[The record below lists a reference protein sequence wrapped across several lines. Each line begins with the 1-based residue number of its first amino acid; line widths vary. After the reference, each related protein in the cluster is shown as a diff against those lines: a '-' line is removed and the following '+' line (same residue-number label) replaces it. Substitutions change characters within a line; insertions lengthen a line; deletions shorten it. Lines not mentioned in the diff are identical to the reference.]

1 MSAPTPAPQS
11 RFAELVQR
19 PEAEIDLATG
29 ALLVAAGEYPQLAV
43 EPYLRRLDLLAERVR
58 DRVWNETS
66 SLVMLQELS
75 HVLFAEEGF
84 RGNSEAYYD
93 PRNSFLNDVLDRKIG
108 IPITLSVVFL
118 EVGWRLG
125 LPLAGISFPGHFL
138 VRYAGEAINLLI
150 DPFAEG
156 QVRFEDEAQQLLDGV
171 YGGMVRLRPEF
182 LQPASTRDILY
193 RILTNLKGIY
203 LNARDDRRALAAVEQ
218 LLLIRPTAAGEFR
231 DRGMLLAR
239 AGRPEEAIADLE
251 RYLAFA
257 PAAPDA
263 TRVRSLIRELTR
275 HADM

>member
-11 RFAELVQR
+11 RFADLVQR
-19 PEAEIDLATG
+19 PESEIDLATG
-29 ALLVAAGEYPQLAV
+29 ALLIAAEEYPQLAV

-58 DRVWNETS
+58 DRTCGEPAG
-66 SLVMLQELS
+66 LVVLQELG
-75 HVLFAEEGF
+75 HVLFVEEGF
-84 RGNSEAYYD
+84 RGNSDAYYD
-93 PRNSFLNDVLDRKIG
+93 PRNSFLNDVLDRKVG

-118 EVGWRLG
+118 EVGWRVG
-125 LPLAGISFPGHFL
+125 LPLVGVSFPGHFL
-138 VRYAGEAINLLI
+138 VRYGGEALNLLV
-150 DPFAEG
+150 DPFAGG
-156 QVRFEDEAQQLLDGV
+156 QVRFEDEAQHLLDGV

-182 LQPASTRDILY
+182 LQPASTREILF

-203 LNARDDRRALAAVEQ
+203 LNARDDRRALATVEQ
-218 LLLIRPTAAGEFR
+218 LLVMRPTAAGEFR

-251 RYLAFA
+251 RYLDFA

-263 TRVRSLIRELTR
+263 TRVRSLIRELAK

>member
-1 MSAPTPAPQS
+1 MNAPAPAPQS
-11 RFAELVQR
+11 RFAELVQS
-19 PEAEIDLATG
+19 PAPEIDLATG
-29 ALLVAAGEYPQLAV
+29 ALLVAASEYPQLAV

-58 DRVWNETS
+58 DRTWSETS
-66 SLVMLQELS
+66 TLVRLQELS
-75 HVLFAEEGF
+75 HVLFVEEGF

-118 EVGWRLG
+118 EVGWRVG

-156 QVRFEDEAQQLLDGV
+156 QVRFEDEAQQLLDSV

-203 LNARDDRRALAAVEQ
+203 LNARDNPRALATVEQ

-251 RYLAFA
+251 RYLDFA

-263 TRVRSLIRELTR
+263 TRVRSLIRELTK